1 MRKNQLEFTYMRGIA
16 IIFIV
21 LGHSIYN
28 SGEGFPLLLENLLRG
43 GTALFVFI
51 SGYFFHRIFYQ
62 DFDYGKFMKNKVQ
75 NVFYPFLVVSL
86 VGVFC
91 LCLRWIF
98 MEQQSL
104 SQVLL
109 SIFYTVRNGYI
120 LYPHWYIPFIMVI
133 FLFSPLFLWFIRC
146 SQQVRWTLFIVSCV
160 VAILIH
166 RPIGNINVIHSVVY
180 FMPFY
185 LIGILYSQD
194 QHLVARFGGMMA
206 GLAMVILVV
215 SLVEQS
221 YLAPHF
227 GNYHKAP
234 FEYNGIDWQFIQK
247 LCLCVLLLNF
257 CEWLSGRRRLPWLVE
272 IAEMSFA
279 IFFIHPLFDMLFNTV
294 ATVLRYRLPPG
305 SWLTSVLFS
314 IAIFMFM
321 MVGSMVTARFIKQRL
336 GNRSRSYIGW

>member
-51 SGYFFHRIFYQ
+51 SGYFFHRIFYK

-75 NVFYPFLVVSL
+75 NVLYPFLIVSF
-86 VGVFC
+86 VGLFC
-91 LCLRWIF
+91 FVLRWIF
-98 MEQQSL
+98 LEHQPVEK
-104 SQVLL
+104 VLL
-109 SIFYTVRNGYI
+109 YIYYTVRNGYI
-120 LYPHWYIPFIMVI
+120 LYPHWYIPFIMAV
-133 FLFSPLFLWFIRC
+133 FLFSPIFLWFIRC
-146 SQQVRWTLFIVSCV
+146 SQQMRWTLFIISCV
-160 VAILIH
+160 VAILMH
-166 RPIGNINVIHSVVY
+166 RPIGNVNFIHSLVY

-194 QHLVARFGGMMA
+194 EHVVSRYGSIFSAIA
-206 GLAMVILVV
+206 AILVLV

-221 YLAPHF
+221 YISVHI

-247 LCLCVLLLNF
+247 LGLCILVLNF
-257 CEWLSGRRRLPWLVE
+257 CEWLSTRSRLPWLVE
-272 IAEMSFA
+272 TAEMSFA
-279 IFFIHPLFDMLFNTV
+279 IFFIHPLFDLLFNSTMT
-294 ATVLRYRLPPG
+294 AIRYRLPPG
-305 SWLTSVLFS
+305 SWVTSILFS
-314 IAIFMFM
+314 AGIFIFL
-321 MVGSMVTARFIKQRL
+321 MVGSILTAKYLKKRL
-336 GNRSRSYIGW
+336 GNRSRMVIGW